1 MIYEPREDSYL
12 LAGVVPRYVLS
23 KRVLD
28 VGTGSGIQARVAK
41 EAGAA
46 SVIAADINPRA
57 VAALRAKG
65 IKAIKS
71 NLFENISGIFDV
83 IICNPPYLPRDP
95 REDSE
100 SQEATTGGKRGD
112 EFAVRFIEQASKHL
126 AQDGCILLLLSSLT
140 PRDRIRKTLL
150 ECQLKSRIIARQK
163 LFMEELSVL
172 KITKRP

>member
-12 LAGVVPRYVLS
+12 LAGVIPRYVLS

-28 VGTGSGIQARVAK
+28 VGTGSGIQAKVAK

-46 SVIAADINPRA
+46 SVTATDINPKA

-65 IKAIKS
+65 IKTIKS

-95 REDSE
+95 REDRE

-112 EFAVRFIEQASKHL
+112 EFIVRFIKQASKHL
-126 AQDGCILLLLSSLT
+126 AQRGCILLLLSSLT
-140 PRDRIRKTLL
+140 PRDRIRKTLA
-150 ECQLKSRIIARQK
+150 EYKLKSRMLVRKK
-163 LFMEELSVL
+163 LFMEELRVL
-172 KITKRP
+172 KITRRI